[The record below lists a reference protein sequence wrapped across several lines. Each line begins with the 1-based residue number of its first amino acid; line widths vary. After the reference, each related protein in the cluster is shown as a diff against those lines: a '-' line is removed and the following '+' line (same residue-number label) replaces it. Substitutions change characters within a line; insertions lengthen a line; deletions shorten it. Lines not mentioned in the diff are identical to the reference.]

1 MEETKKDN
9 SMSELEELKAKIE
22 NITKERDEYLNGWK
36 RAKADLMNFQKDE
49 EKRITD
55 LIKWGL
61 KDVISEMIPILDNFE
76 LALANLEKDGKAEKG
91 IHMIKLQME
100 DALKKKGLEKIL
112 VEKGKP
118 FDPNFQEA
126 IGEVE
131 SEFGE
136 GCVVREI
143 EKGYLLNGKVL
154 RPSRV
159 MISKAK

>member
-9 SMSELEELKAKIE
+9 PITELEELKLKIE
-22 NITKERDEYLNGWK
+22 NLTKERDEYLNGWK

-61 KDVISEMIPILDNFE
+61 KDIVQEMIPILDNFE
-76 LALANLEKDGKAEKG
+76 LAVSNLEKEGKAEKG
-91 IHMIKLQME
+91 IYMIKLQME
-100 DALKKKGLEKIL
+100 DTLKRKGLEKIS

-126 IGEVE
+126 VGEID
-131 SEFGE
+131 SEFEE
-136 GCVVREI
+136 GCIAKEI
-143 EKGYLLNGKVL
+143 EKGYILNGKVL
-154 RPSRV
+154 RPARV
-159 MISKAK
+159 MISKPK